1 MNIINIK
8 IIYRGYTSRILR
20 DADFPVDPF
29 EYEIDPNKEAAR
41 ITLQWLKQIRR
52 EGHID
57 HIISVIYNSDKDI
70 TELVKELDSLY

>member
-1 MNIINIK
+1 MGWENK
-8 IIYRGYTSRILR
+8 ILR
-20 DADFPVDPF
+20 TAEFPVNTF
-29 EYEIDPNKEAAR
+29 EFEIDPDKEAAR
-41 ITLQWLKQIRR
+41 ITCEWLKLIRR